1 MLYLKI
7 FNIKSI
13 QYKCFSIIRAKIKII
28 GKKSFFK
35 IGNKCKIM
43 SGSEIRVSNGRMYIG
58 DNVEFKENTVLQ
70 ANKGTI
76 KIGNKV
82 FINRNCSIISCDKIE
97 IGDGTSLGGNILIY
111 DHDHIYKRYGEQNW
125 NNINKSSVIIGKN
138 VWIGANTVI
147 LKGTRIGDNSVI
159 AAGSVIKG
167 EIPEHTLI
175 YQKRNNVYRDII

>member
-1 MLYLKI
+1 M
-7 FNIKSI
+7 
-13 QYKCFSIIRAKIKII
+13 
-28 GKKSFFK
+28 
-35 IGNKCKIM
+35 
-43 SGSEIRVSNGRMYIG
+43 V
-58 DNVEFKENTVLQ
+58 
-70 ANKGTI
+70 
-76 KIGNKV
+76 
-82 FINRNCSIISCDKIE
+82 
-97 IGDGTSLGGNILIY
+97 IY